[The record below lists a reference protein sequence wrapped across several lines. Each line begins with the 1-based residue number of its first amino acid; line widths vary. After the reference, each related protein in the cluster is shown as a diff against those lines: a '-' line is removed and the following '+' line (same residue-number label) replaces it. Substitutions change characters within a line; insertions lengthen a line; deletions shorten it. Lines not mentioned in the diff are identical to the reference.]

1 MKTMVARYSMPD
13 NIPDYIKGLPEGAQR
28 IFVEAFNA
36 SLERDSDEDKARQAG
51 WGAVK
56 TTYVQQGDEWVRKA
70 SEVTVLRYVSMIG
83 EVPAEGTNESRVQVF
98 RTGTFR
104 HPIYGKFTI
113 TDSDLETMV
122 ANFKAHRPKA
132 PTELAVDYEHM
143 SAIGNQVAPAA
154 GWVKGIDHIIG
165 ELWATVSWTDKAAG
179 MIRAKEYRF
188 ISPEW
193 HMQYK
198 DKESGADIGACLL
211 SMALTNRPFIEG
223 MQPVM
228 LSESLEESNSK
239 VLMLSEKM
247 LGLFMPQAS
256 LQAADWDQQYINDLP
271 DEAFAFIESGGE
283 KDELGKTV
291 PRALRHLPYRNVS
304 GSINLD
310 HLRNALARLDQTSL
324 SQEGKTEAR
333 RKLEAAAKE
342 AGVGEA
348 GEEARDQN
356 IAQEVFPM
364 EEQIRELLGLG
375 PDDDIIAAITALK
388 AKAEGATEAE
398 TAKTEAETA
407 KEAAETKLTATETRL
422 QAVESKVAAGEV
434 AADVDKALRDGHIL
448 PKQVDWAKSLRAKDP
463 EGFKAFVASAPKIG
477 PAGTIIGVEGDDPEA
492 IQLTEAEEETGKRL
506 GVSPEATLAQKK
518 EDAKARKG

>member
-1 MKTMVARYSMPD
+1 MVTKT
-13 NIPDYIKGLPEGAQR
+13 KEQGL
-28 IFVEAFNA
+28 
-36 SLERDSDEDKARQAG
+36 
-51 WGAVK
+51 
-56 TTYVQQGDEWVRKA
+56 TT
-70 SEVTVLRYVSMIG
+70 LRYVSMVG
-83 EVPAEGTNESRVQVF
+83 EGPVEGTNESQVQVF

-113 TDSDLETMV
+113 TDQDLETMV

-154 GWVKGIDHIIG
+154 GWVKGVEHTPG
-165 ELWATVSWTDKAAG
+165 ELWATVAWTDKAAG
-179 MIRAKEYRF
+179 HIRAKEYRF

-198 DKESGADIGACLL
+198 DKESGEDIGACLL

-228 LSESLEESNSK
+228 LSEALEDSNAG
-239 VLMLSEKM
+239 VMMLSDRM
-247 LGLFMPQAS
+247 LGLYMPQDS

-271 DEAFAFIESGGE
+271 DEAFAFIEPGGE

-291 PRALRHLPYRNVS
+291 PRTLRHLPYRNVS

-324 SQEGKTEAR
+324 SQEGKTEAKR
-333 RKLEAAAKE
+333 TLDAAALE
-342 AGVGEA
+342 AGVGET
-348 GEEARDQN
+348 GEKAVDQN
-356 IAQEVFPM
+356 TTQEVAPM
-364 EEQIRELLGLG
+364 EEQIRQLLGLG
-375 PDDDIIAAITALK
+375 PDDDIIAAVTALK
-388 AKAEGATEAE
+388 AKADGATEAE

-422 QAVESKVAAGEV
+422 QAVEGKVAASEV
-434 AADVDKALRDGHIL
+434 AADVDSALKAGHIL

-463 EGFKAFVASAPKIG
+463 EAFKSFIASAPKIG
-477 PAGTIIGVEGDDPEA
+477 PAGTILGVEADAEA
-492 IQLTEAEEETGKRL
+492 IQLTEAEEKTGARL
-506 GVSPEATLAQKK
+506 GVSKEATLAQKK
-518 EDAKARKG
+518 EDAAARKS